1 MRFKLMVVAASSAG
15 LLSSTMAQA
24 EEATNFVGP
33 SIALGAGYF
42 APKMGVIKNNPATF
56 GKIDSSRKKG
66 FIPTVDLSYGFPMGS
81 SAVGSVGM
89 TYDIGKSKISE
100 FKAQSDKT
108 KIASQVR
115 GDISLKNHASIYFA
129 PGVRLG
135 PDWLLY
141 SKVGYH
147 QASAKYN
154 GDGQI
159 NGTAVSANL
168 STKLTGYGLG
178 LGANWAM
185 NKHTELRM
193 EVEHIRLGN
202 TGEHLDDKHIKLNRA
217 NLLVGYRF

>member
-1 MRFKLMVVAASSAG
+1 MRFKLMVVAASCAG
-15 LLSSTMAQA
+15 LLSSTLAQA

-42 APKMGVIKNNPATF
+42 APKMGAIKNNPANF

-66 FIPTVDLSYGFPMGS
+66 FIPTVDLAYGFPMGG

-89 TYDIGKSKISE
+89 TYDIGKTKIGE
-100 FKAQSDKT
+100 FKSASNNTKT
-108 KIASQVR
+108 GNQVN
-115 GDISLKNHASIYFA
+115 GDISLKNHASVYFA

-135 PDWLLY
+135 SDWLLY

-147 QASAKYN
+147 QASAKFN
-154 GDGQI
+154 GEGRL
-159 NGTAVSANL
+159 NGKAYSANG

-202 TGEHLDDKHIKLNRA
+202 TGERLEDKQIKLNRA

>member
-115 GDISLKNHASIYFA
+115 GDISLKNHAHCDRRGNARY
-129 PGVRLG
+129 
-135 PDWLLY
+135 
-141 SKVGYH
+141 
-147 QASAKYN
+147 
-154 GDGQI
+154 
-159 NGTAVSANL
+159 TAHH
-168 STKLTGYGLG
+168 
-178 LGANWAM
+178 
-185 NKHTELRM
+185 HTAQYKNFRHPSDATITDVLE
-193 EVEHIRLGN
+193 
-202 TGEHLDDKHIKLNRA
+202 
-217 NLLVGYRF
+217 